1 MKVETIFNIILGI
14 ASLVTALGTIIKVL
28 QATLKKWLDNNIN
41 KQITSFDNQINSFDI
56 LFCKTYLIDFLSD
69 IENGVEKDEEQ
80 YKVAY
85 EVFDHYTNDLKMNSY
100 IHAKWERNIK
110 K

>member
-41 KQITSFDNQINSFDI
+41 KQITSFDSQINAFDI
-56 LFCKTYLIDFLSD
+56 LFCKTYLINFLSD
-69 IENGVEKDEEQ
+69 IENGIKKDEEQ